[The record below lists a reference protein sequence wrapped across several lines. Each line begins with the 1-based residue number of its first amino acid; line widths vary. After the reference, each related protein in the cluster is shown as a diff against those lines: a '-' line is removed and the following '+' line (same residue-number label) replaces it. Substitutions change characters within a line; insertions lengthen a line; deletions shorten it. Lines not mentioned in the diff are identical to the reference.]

1 MTDWRESLG
10 SDDRDRLEKT
20 AMPDSF
26 GVMKATLTDD
36 CFSDPDWMYERK
48 LDGERCLAFH
58 DHNATHLY
66 SRKPRCLDASYPEIR
81 DALAKQSV
89 SCVVDGELVAFD
101 GQVSSFSRL
110 QKRMQ
115 IRNEDEARESG
126 IAVYYYV
133 FDLLYLDGYD
143 ICDLPLRERKRL
155 LHLALDFEDP
165 LRFTPHRNGE
175 GEAYFEEACAK
186 GWEGL
191 IAKDAASRYSRSRSR
206 KWLKFKC
213 TWQQELVIVGYTDP
227 EGQRAGFGALL
238 VGYYEDDSLHYAGR
252 VGTGYDE
259 ETLES
264 LHGKL
269 SRLERKSS
277 PIVESDEADGKGVHW
292 VKPELVAE
300 IGFTE
305 WTPGNRLRHPRYLG
319 LRDDKSPRE
328 VVREIPER
336 AGD

>member
-1 MTDWRESLG
+1 MTDWRESL
-10 SDDRDRLEKT
+10 SSEHRDRLKKT
-20 AMPDSF
+20 AMPDSA

-36 CFSDPDWMYERK
+36 YFSDPDWIYERK

-58 DHNATHLY
+58 DGNSTHLY
-66 SRKPRCLDASYPEIR
+66 SRKPKRLDATYPEIR
-81 DALAKQSV
+81 EAMANQPL

-115 IRNEDEARESG
+115 ISDEKEARESG

-143 ICDLPLRERKRL
+143 VCDLPLRERKRL
-155 LHLALDFEDP
+155 LQSALDFRDP
-165 LRFTPHRNGE
+165 LRFTTHRNEE
-175 GEAYFEEACAK
+175 GEAYLEEACEK

-191 IAKDAASRYSRSRSR
+191 IAKDADSTYSRSRSR

-227 EGQRAGFGALL
+227 EGERTGFGALL
-238 VGYYEDDSLHYAGR
+238 VGYYEDDELHYAGR

-259 ETLES
+259 DTLES
-264 LHGKL
+264 LHDRL
-269 SRLERKSS
+269 SRIEQDS
-277 PIVESDEADGKGVHW
+277 PPVVESEEAGGKGVHW

-305 WTPGNRLRHPRYLG
+305 WTQDNRLRHPRYLG

-328 VVREIPER
+328 VVRETPER
-336 AGD
+336 AND